1 MATRR
6 GHRRLRAG
14 ASSCVGIKPHDDAA
28 PLRYPRRTMAFSSE
42 ATDVAEAWRD
52 RALRRSL
59 DPAAT
64 RSMARLER
72 LLDAVRELTNEA
84 EDASFTVAEVAAR
97 AGVSLK
103 SFYRSFEGKDDL
115 LLALIEED
123 SRAGASMLR
132 AAMDRSTTPDERLER
147 YVRALFKLAR
157 QAPGYSNVLVRE
169 YRRLSVDRPDGL
181 AQALSPLVDLL
192 EEEIARAA
200 DVGTAP
206 DDVHREAEIV
216 FALLLDGLADVTLVG
231 RDSKEVAA
239 SVWRFVAGGLRL
251 EHKERT

>member
-1 MATRR
+1 
-6 GHRRLRAG
+6 
-14 ASSCVGIKPHDDAA
+14 
-28 PLRYPRRTMAFSSE
+28 MAFSSE

-115 LLALIEED
+115 VLALIEED

-132 AAMDRSTTPDERLER
+132 TAMDRSTAPGERLER

-169 YRRLSVDRPDGL
+169 YRRLSVDRPEGL
-181 AQALSPLVDLL
+181 AQALSPLVDML
-192 EEEIARAA
+192 EEEIAKAA
-200 DVGTAP
+200 YTATPP

-251 EHKERT
+251 ENKETQ